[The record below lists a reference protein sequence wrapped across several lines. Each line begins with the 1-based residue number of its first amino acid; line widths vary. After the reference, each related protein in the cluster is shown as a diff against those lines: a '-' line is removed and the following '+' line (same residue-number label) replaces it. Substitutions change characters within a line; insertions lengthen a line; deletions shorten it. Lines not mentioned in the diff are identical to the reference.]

1 MTNLGK
7 ILAAYEQK
15 HDLTAQLI
23 ADEIGLN
30 KNAYSRIKS
39 GKAFDAADLL
49 TLMAW
54 ALAADPTTV
63 HGDDGFDALGMAHD
77 AAIHSTPATKNADG
91 SWRMRRGKKVEYEAS
106 MALAASQ
113 VLGVE
118 S

>member
-1 MTNLGK
+1 MTNLGM

-15 HDLTAQLI
+15 HDLTAQSI

-63 HGDDGFDALGMAHD
+63 HDDDDVDTLGMTHD
-77 AAIHSTPATKNADG
+77 PTIHSSPATKNADG
-91 SWRMRRGKKVEYEAS
+91 SWRMRRGKKAEYDAS
-106 MALAASQ
+106 VALAVSQ
-113 VLGVE
+113 GLAVK